1 MKVLFVASGNKK
13 GAGVVSS
20 FVQSQFDSLKV
31 EGLDMTL
38 FPVKGRGWR
47 GYAKAVLELRRLVK
61 REHPDII
68 HAHYSTCGFVASLAT
83 MCMGHKPKILVSILG
98 SFPTRNA
105 KWRRVRWAIQHLWD
119 GALTKSERTRAQL
132 GLNLPV
138 IPNGVNLD
146 VFRVEPRA
154 ESRKKVGFE
163 ADRKYIIWCSN
174 PERVEKNWPLG
185 EAAVA
190 YLNKNINIDKP
201 ASPDKQK
208 NAESTVANCDLRV
221 TDNQIASE
229 QALRQIACEFRTAG
243 TDTQSPQDSFQKCD
257 VPSYENDKNKI
268 ELIAVYGKTPEEV
281 CTYMNAA
288 DCLLLTSVSE
298 GSPNVIKE
306 AMACNCPIVTTDV
319 GDVRERLAN
328 LDGCYV
334 VEEPMAIDAEHLD
347 AMRLEKTRRVSAAL
361 EEALEFGKRTEGR
374 QRMLEDGLTIEQT
387 AKKIIKLY
395 ERI

>member
-1 MKVLFVASGNKK
+1 MKVIFVASGNKK

-20 FVQSQFDSLKV
+20 FVQSQYDSLKA

-61 REHPDII
+61 QEQPDII
-68 HAHYSTCGFVASLAT
+68 HAHYSTCGFVASLACLG
-83 MCMGHKPKILVSILG
+83 MRRKPKIMVSILG
-98 SFPTRNA
+98 SFPTRDA
-105 KWRRVRWAIQHLWD
+105 KWRLVRFAIKCLWHQ
-119 GALTKSERTRAQL
+119 ALVKSERTRAQL

-138 IPNGVNLD
+138 IPNGVNLEI
-146 VFRVEPRA
+146 FRLKDHNEA
-154 ESRKKVGFE
+154 RKLVGFDLENE
-163 ADRKYIIWCSN
+163 ALEPAVLDAERTGIATSTQCAASNTKHAVSHKYIIWCSN
-174 PERVEKNWPLG
+174 PERVEKNWPLA
-185 EAAVA
+185 EAAVKQ
-190 YLNKNINIDKP
+190 LQITNNK
-201 ASPDKQK
+201 
-208 NAESTVANCDLRV
+208 L
-221 TDNQIASE
+221 QIS
-229 QALRQIACEFRTAG
+229 L
-243 TDTQSPQDSFQKCD
+243 
-257 VPSYENDKNKI
+257 VP
-268 ELIAVYGKTPEEV
+268 VYNKTPQEV

-288 DCLLLTSVSE
+288 DCLLLTSDSE

-319 GDVRERLAN
+319 GDVKERLAN

-347 AMRLEKTRRVSAAL
+347 AARLEKTRRVSAAL

>member
-1 MKVLFVASGNKK
+1 MMKVIFVASGNKK
-13 GAGVVSS
+13 GAGQVSS
-20 FVQSQFDSLKV
+20 FVQSQFDSLKA
-31 EGLDMTL
+31 EGLEMVL

-47 GYAKAVLELRRLVK
+47 GYAKAVIALRRLIK
-61 REHPDII
+61 RERPDII
-68 HAHYSTCGFVASLAT
+68 HAHYSTCGYVASLA
-83 MCMGHKPKILVSILG
+83 CIGLRQRPKILVSILG
-98 SFPTRNA
+98 SFPKKGT
-105 KWRRVRWAIQHLWD
+105 KWRRVRWAIRHLWD
-119 GALTKSERTRAQL
+119 GALVKSERTRKQL
-132 GLNLPV
+132 GLELPV
-138 IPNGVNLD
+138 IPNGVNLEIFQEKSRD
-146 VFRVEPRA
+146 D
-154 ESRKKVGFE
+154 SRKSIGWNE
-163 ADRKYIIWCSN
+163 ETKYVIWCSN

-185 EAAVA
+185 DAAVA

-306 AMACNCPIVTTDV
+306 AMACNCPIVTTEV
-319 GDVRERLAN
+319 GDVNERLAN
-328 LDGCYV
+328 LEGCFV
-334 VEEPMAIDAEHLD
+334 VQSQESRAKSQDVAEAI
-347 AMRLEKTRRVSAAL
+347 EKAL
-361 EEALEFGKRTEGR
+361 AFGKRTEGR
-374 QRMLEDGLTIEQT
+374 KRILKDRLEISQIAQR
-387 AKKIIKLY
+387 IKELY
-395 ERI
+395 EHF